1 VTGDS
6 GGRTLIAFS
15 RKQKLG
21 ACLVPRSDRSIEGA
35 TGTFYVVEPPQAP
48 PPAPSQPVGGAEMVT
63 GVIIAIVLI
72 GGILQRIGSPERYLS
87 RTEKLLR
94 GAGHALEF
102 RFAPAVDGKTAK
114 HMEAQRLMDCERE
127 HLRTL
132 LPGSNS

>member
-1 VTGDS
+1 
-6 GGRTLIAFS
+6 
-15 RKQKLG
+15 
-21 ACLVPRSDRSIEGA
+21 
-35 TGTFYVVEPPQAP
+35 
-48 PPAPSQPVGGAEMVT
+48 MVT
-63 GVIIAIVLI
+63 GVIITIVLI

-102 RFAPAVDGKTAK
+102 RFTPAVDGKTAK

-132 LPGSNS
+132 LPGSNIKPQCIITTQRQNPQWQPILDGKLSQ

>member
-1 VTGDS
+1 
-6 GGRTLIAFS
+6 
-15 RKQKLG
+15 
-21 ACLVPRSDRSIEGA
+21 
-35 TGTFYVVEPPQAP
+35 VVEPPQAP
-48 PPAPSQPVGGAEMVT
+48 PAPSEPVGGAEMVT

-72 GGILQRIGSPERYLS
+72 RGILQRIGSPERYLS

-94 GAGHALEF
+94 GAVEF

-132 LPGSNS
+132 LLGSNS